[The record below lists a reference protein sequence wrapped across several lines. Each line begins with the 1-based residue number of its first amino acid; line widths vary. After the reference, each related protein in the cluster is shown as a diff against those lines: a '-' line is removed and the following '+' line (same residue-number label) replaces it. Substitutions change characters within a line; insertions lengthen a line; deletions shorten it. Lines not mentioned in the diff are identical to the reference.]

1 MDNQKPS
8 LTFSQFSE
16 INHGR
21 FAMIG
26 FAIIAHDLLTGN
38 GLLHYWGLM

>member
-16 INHGR
+16 IFHGR
-21 FAMIG
+21 LAMIG
-26 FAIIAHDLLTGN
+26 FAIVAYDLLTGN
-38 GLLHYWGLM
+38 GILHHWGLI